1 MQSPAK
7 FCPHYVIVSLLL
19 LNVAT
24 IHMRGKQC
32 KKLVLGVRR
41 HMKQSTKARR
51 GRGKWEEGEE
61 E

>member
-7 FCPHYVIVSLLL
+7 FYPHYVIVSLLL

-51 GRGKWEEGEE
+51 GRGK
-61 E
+61 